1 MLTLGLEAA
10 DNSRRWRSRVA
21 IATLFFILGAGFGS
35 WAVRIPD
42 VQHRLHLSAGQLGSC
57 LLAVAVG
64 SMVGMP
70 MADVIGRRLDSS
82 RAAPMAAVAFALA
95 VGMPAVAE
103 GMRSLI
109 LALLMLG
116 FGNGMLGVLI
126 NIQAVR
132 LERHWGKPILT
143 TFHAVCS
150 GGGLVGSLSASVAA
164 EARITP
170 AVHLGVVAVIL
181 VILALMANPF
191 LVPAD
196 TLPST
201 NRFPRFSVM
210 ALPLG
215 FLTFCDLFCEGA
227 VSDWSAVYLHTSVHV
242 KTALTGIGYACFTVA
257 MATGRMTGD
266 PLSMRFGPRRLV
278 LVAGA
283 LAFTGAAIALLSRT
297 ILPAATGF
305 AILGL
310 GLSVVF
316 PRAISAA
323 GRQGDA
329 HAEPAV
335 AAVSTIGYFGFLVGP
350 PLVGYLAQTTSLSIG
365 LGTLLQCCIGIMLL
379 SRVLPQVEHHAVQPA
394 TQTEVSH

>member
-1 MLTLGLEAA
+1 MLAVGLEAA
-10 DNSRRWRSRVA
+10 ENSRRWRARVA
-21 IATLFFILGAGFGS
+21 ISTLFFILGAGFGS

-42 VQHRLHLSAGQLGSC
+42 VQHRLHLSPGQLGSC

-64 SMVGMP
+64 SMIGMP
-70 MADVIGRRLDSS
+70 MADMLSSRLDSA

-109 LALLMLG
+109 TALLALG

-126 NIQAVR
+126 NVQAVR
-132 LERHWGKPILT
+132 LERRWGKPILAS
-143 TFHAVCS
+143 FHAVCS
-150 GGGLVGSLSASVAA
+150 AGGLVGSLSASVAA
-164 EARITP
+164 EAGVCP
-170 AVHLGVVAVIL
+170 AVHLGMVAGTL
-181 VILALMANPF
+181 VLLALLANPF
-191 LVPAD
+191 LVEAE
-196 TLPST
+196 TLT
-201 NRFPRFSVM
+201 TAKRGPRFSVM

-266 PLSMRFGPRRLV
+266 PLSARFGPRRLV
-278 LVAGA
+278 LVAGG

-310 GLSVVF
+310 GLSVIF

-323 GRQGDA
+323 GHQGDA
-329 HAEPAV
+329 HAESAV
-335 AAVSTIGYFGFLVGP
+335 AAVSTIGYFGFLIGP

-365 LGTLLQCCIGIMLL
+365 LGTLLQCSIGIMLL
-379 SRVLPQVEHHAVQPA
+379 SRTLPRVEHAVQPVVS
-394 TQTEVSH
+394 TEVSR